1 MMMVALILVCTVQHM
16 KIRSLV
22 LARDDASLALCCYLW
37 IHTGGII
44 AYKNYRLMLLLLFP
58 NSHSWLDQESYD
70 DGGTYP
76 SLHCTAHEDK
86 VPGPC
91 QG

>member
-1 MMMVALILVCTVQHM
+1 MTHRRHCAVIRGYINSEIE
-16 KIRSLV
+16 KIKTIG
-22 LARDDASLALCCYLW
+22 LCCCYC
-37 IHTGGII
+37 
-44 AYKNYRLMLLLLFP
+44 FP
-58 NSHSWLDQESYD
+58 TVIPGLDQESKGY
-70 DGGTYP
+70 GGTYP

>member
-1 MMMVALILVCTVQHM
+1 
-16 KIRSLV
+16 
-22 LARDDASLALCCYLW
+22 
-37 IHTGGII
+37 
-44 AYKNYRLMLLLLFP
+44 MLLLLFP

-70 DGGTYP
+70 DGGIYP
-76 SLHCTAHEDK
+76 CLHCTAHEDK

>member
-1 MMMVALILVCTVQHM
+1 MVKQLGLWRHYFSTV
-16 KIRSLV
+16 IPG
-22 LARDDASLALCCYLW
+22 W
-37 IHTGGII
+37 E
-44 AYKNYRLMLLLLFP
+44 
-58 NSHSWLDQESYD
+58 QESYD

-76 SLHCTAHEDK
+76 SLHCTAHEDE

>member
-1 MMMVALILVCTVQHM
+1 
-16 KIRSLV
+16 
-22 LARDDASLALCCYLW
+22 
-37 IHTGGII
+37 
-44 AYKNYRLMLLLLFP
+44 MLLLLFP

-70 DGGTYP
+70 YGGTYP

-91 QG
+91 QGWRVAGIVLLFVGVYGLI

>member
-1 MMMVALILVCTVQHM
+1 
-16 KIRSLV
+16 
-22 LARDDASLALCCYLW
+22 
-37 IHTGGII
+37 
-44 AYKNYRLMLLLLFP
+44 MLLLLFP

-70 DGGTYP
+70 DGGIYP

-91 QG
+91 RGGRIADAVQLFYIMMCLPLILFC